1 MKFFQRTQ
9 KILAAMGFTRN
20 QQQNYHGKLN
30 FRQMVFV
37 FVCTINA
44 LLLVFYI
51 FFVANTMAEY
61 MDAIFSLTVLVGV
74 EMVFISF
81 IFKNDDIFTG
91 FDFCERILTES
102 KCDYCNFQLQKKIEK
117 KLFQRIEEK
126 SSITS
131 KTQENQSTYRKIV
144 WNFLFCRY
152 QGWHTSSDVAE
163 SNYKLYH
170 LLYHRCR
177 SCVIWTTICGVV
189 SFCIIFGSLKFTC

>member
-1 MKFFQRTQ
+1 
-9 KILAAMGFTRN
+9 
-20 QQQNYHGKLN
+20 
-30 FRQMVFV
+30 MVFV

-51 FFVANTMAEY
+51 FLVANTIAEY

-117 KLFQRIEEK
+117 KI
-126 SSITS
+126 IS
-131 KTQENQSTYRKIV
+131 K
-144 WNFLFCRY
+144 
-152 QGWHTSSDVAE
+152 D
-163 SNYKLYH
+163 
-170 LLYHRCR
+170 
-177 SCVIWTTICGVV
+177 
-189 SFCIIFGSLKFTC
+189 